1 MFCSL
6 PCVLDIPVDVQIHKI
21 YFTKHLFPS
30 IQTLTSHHHPHNF
43 PLLDAFLD
51 FLWGL
56 ILFVTTSKTAT
67 TCKSVTLLQLSRQFS
82 LPNQNLLFPSAP
94 TPCTTSLNLVLNS
107 SPSSP
112 MATLFVSTYSSSF
125 TLRKT
130 PRTIFS
136 PYAKHPFGQRTHLS
150 FSQFPTASSRKALR
164 LSIKDDPESEPSSSS
179 SVAVVSEKP
188 GGGNEAQKSE
198 LSAEVEVGEEGGD
211 EDETEKLQEL
221 DWKTDE
227 EFKKFMGNPSI
238 EAAIKLEKKRADRKL
253 KELDRE
259 NSDNPIV
266 GFFNR
271 LVRDSLARE
280 KERLEQAEEAFKAL
294 DLNKLKSCFGFDT
307 FFATDVRRFG
317 DGGIFIGNLRRPI
330 EEVIPK
336 LEKKLSEAAGRDVVL
351 WFMEEKTDDITKQ
364 VCMVQPKSEMDLQ
377 FESTKLS
384 TPWGYV
390 SAVLLCVTT
399 FGTIALMSGFF
410 LKPGATFDDYLADVV
425 PLFGGFLSIL
435 GVSEIATRV
444 TAARYGVKLSPS
456 FLVPSNWTGCL
467 GVINNYESLL
477 PNKKALFDI
486 PVARTASAYLTS
498 LVLAVAA
505 FVADGSFNGGDNA
518 LYIRPQFFYNNPL
531 LSFIQFVIGP
541 YTDDLGNVLPYAVE
555 GVGVPVDPLA
565 FAGLLGMVVTSLNL
579 LPCGRLEGGR
589 IAQAM
594 FGRNT
599 ATLLSFATSL
609 LLGIGGLTGSVLCL
623 AWGLF
628 ATFFRGGEEVPATDE
643 ITPLGDDRYAWG
655 FVLGLICFLTLFPN
669 GGGTFSSSFFS
680 DPFFRGDL

>member
-1 MFCSL
+1 M
-6 PCVLDIPVDVQIHKI
+6 
-21 YFTKHLFPS
+21 
-30 IQTLTSHHHPHNF
+30 
-43 PLLDAFLD
+43 
-51 FLWGL
+51 
-56 ILFVTTSKTAT
+56 AT
-67 TCKSVTLLQLSRQFS
+67 TLFSASHSSMSPWHLNNKSRTITSLTKNGFSNSTHFSFS
-82 LPNQNLLFPSAP
+82 L
-94 TPCTTSLNLVLNS
+94 
-107 SPSSP
+107 
-112 MATLFVSTYSSSF
+112 
-125 TLRKT
+125 
-130 PRTIFS
+130 FS
-136 PYAKHPFGQRTHLS
+136 KP
-150 FSQFPTASSRKALR
+150 SSRKSLR
-164 LSIKDDPESEPSSSS
+164 FYIKAEVDNKPTSSSS
-179 SVAVVSEKP
+179 AAVSEK
-188 GGGNEAQKSE
+188 AVSE
-198 LSAEVEVGEEGGD
+198 SGTDTKKGEEVESGKEETKVIDGEEQ
-211 EDETEKLQEL
+211 EQEK

-259 NSDNPIV
+259 NSGNPLV
-266 GFFNR
+266 AFFNR
-271 LVRDSLARE
+271 VVRDSLTKE
-280 KERLEQAEEAFKAL
+280 KERLEQAEGTFKAL

-317 DGGIFIGNLRRPI
+317 DGGIFIGNLRKPI

-336 LEKKLSEAAGRDVVL
+336 LEKKLSEAAGRDVVV
-351 WFMEEKTDDITKQ
+351 WFMEEKTNDITKQ
-364 VCMVQPKSEMDLQ
+364 ACVVQPKAEMDLQ

-384 TPWGYV
+384 TPWGYI
-390 SAVLLCVTT
+390 SAVALCVTT

-410 LKPGATFDDYLADVV
+410 LKPNATWDDYVSNVV
-425 PLFGGFLSIL
+425 PLFGGFISIL
-435 GVSEIATRV
+435 GVSEIATRL

-456 FLVPSNWTGCL
+456 FLVPSSWTGCL
-467 GVINNYESLL
+467 GVMNNYESLL

-498 LVLAVAA
+498 LALAVAA

-594 FGRNT
+594 FGRST

-609 LLGIGGLTGSVLCL
+609 LLGIGGLSGSVLCL

-628 ATFFRGGEEVPATDE
+628 ATFFRGGEELPAKDE
-643 ITPLGDDRYAWG
+643 ITPLEDDRYAWG
-655 FVLGLICFLTLFPN
+655 LVLGLICFLTLFPN

-680 DPFFRGDL
+680 GPFFRGDV

>member
-1 MFCSL
+1 MPICSN
-6 PCVLDIPVDVQIHKI
+6 KI
-21 YFTKHLFPS
+21 QYSLHLS
-30 IQTLTSHHHPHNF
+30 
-43 PLLDAFLD
+43 
-51 FLWGL
+51 
-56 ILFVTTSKTAT
+56 TA
-67 TCKSVTLLQLSRQFS
+67 S
-82 LPNQNLLFPSAP
+82 
-94 TPCTTSLNLVLNS
+94 
-107 SPSSP
+107 
-112 MATLFVSTYSSSF
+112 MATLITTSPSPLSNLTCTLKSTTKNQKLLCNNASSF
-125 TLRKT
+125 TKNHS
-130 PRTIFS
+130 FS
-136 PYAKHPFGQRTHLS
+136 RQYVLS
-150 FSQFPTASSRKALR
+150 FSKLQFVQKSRRKLDVKCALKEEQESEQSSTASS
-164 LSIKDDPESEPSSSS
+164 SP
-179 SVAVVSEKP
+179 VAVADEKP
-188 GGGNEAQKSE
+188 SGDTNGS
-198 LSAEVEVGEEGGD
+198 EVEASK
-211 EDETEKLQEL
+211 EDKELELQQEM

-259 NSDNPIV
+259 SSGNPLV
-266 GFFNR
+266 RLFNR
-271 LVRDSLARE
+271 LVRENLTKE
-280 KERLEQAEEAFKAL
+280 KERLEKAEETFKAL

-317 DGGIFIGNLRRPI
+317 DGGIFIGNLRKPI
-330 EEVIPK
+330 EEIIPK
-336 LEKKLSEAAGRDVVL
+336 LEKKLSEAAGRDVVV
-351 WFMEEKTDDITKQ
+351 WFMEEKTNDITKQ
-364 VCMVQPKSEMDLQ
+364 ACVVQPKAEMDLE

-390 SAVLLCVTT
+390 SAVVLCVAT

-410 LKPGATFDDYLADVV
+410 LKPDATFDDYLADVV
-425 PLFGGFLSIL
+425 PLFGGFISIL

-444 TAARYGVKLSPS
+444 TAARCSVKLSPS
-456 FLVPSNWTGCL
+456 FLIPSNWTGCL
-467 GVINNYESLL
+467 GVMNNYESLL

-498 LVLAVAA
+498 LVLAIAA
-505 FVADGSFNGGDNA
+505 FVSDGGFNGGDNA

-531 LSFIQFVIGP
+531 LSFIQYVIGP

-555 GVGVPVDPLA
+555 GVGVPCDPLA

-594 FGRNT
+594 FGRST
-599 ATLLSFATSL
+599 ATLLSFGTSL

-628 ATFFRGGEEVPATDE
+628 ATFFRGGEEIPAKDE
-643 ITPLGDDRYAWG
+643 ITPLGDSRYAWG
-655 FVLGLICFLTLFPN
+655 VVLGLICFLTLFPN
-669 GGGTFSSSFFS
+669 GGGTFNSSFLS

>member
-1 MFCSL
+1 MASVFLSSPWSL
-6 PCVLDIPVDVQIHKI
+6 QR
-21 YFTKHLFPS
+21 TPS
-30 IQTLTSHHHPHNF
+30 PQFHPKLQSWNHNQCRSFQFSPRKIQTPKFSAH
-43 PLLDAFLD
+43 DQEEQ
-51 FLWGL
+51 
-56 ILFVTTSKTAT
+56 IKT
-67 TCKSVTLLQLSRQFS
+67 
-82 LPNQNLLFPSAP
+82 P
-94 TPCTTSLNLVLNS
+94 S
-107 SPSSP
+107 SPSS
-112 MATLFVSTYSSSF
+112 SS
-125 TLRKT
+125 
-130 PRTIFS
+130 
-136 PYAKHPFGQRTHLS
+136 
-150 FSQFPTASSRKALR
+150 
-164 LSIKDDPESEPSSSS
+164 SSSS
-179 SVAVVSEKP
+179 SVALISEEKANEKP
-188 GGGNEAQKSE
+188 AES
-198 LSAEVEVGEEGGD
+198 SAERTLEEEGDRD
-211 EDETEKLQEL
+211 EKTKQQEV

-227 EFKKFMGNPSI
+227 EFKSFMGNPSI

-253 KELDRE
+253 RELDQD
-259 NSDNPIV
+259 SAGNPIV
-266 GFFNR
+266 AFFR
-271 LVRDSLARE
+271 RVARESLKRE
-280 KERLEQAEEAFKAL
+280 KERLEMAEETFKAL

-307 FFATDVRRFG
+307 FFAVDVRRFG
-317 DGGIFIGNLRRPI
+317 DGGIFVGNLRKPI
-330 EEVIPK
+330 EEVMPK

-384 TPWGYV
+384 TPLGYV
-390 SAVLLCVTT
+390 SAIVLCVAT

-410 LKPGATFDDYLADVV
+410 LKPDATFDDYIADVI
-425 PLFGGFLSIL
+425 PLFGGFISIL

-467 GVINNYESLL
+467 GVMNNYESLL

-498 LVLAVAA
+498 LALALTA

-518 LYIRPQFFYNNPL
+518 LFIRPQFFYNNPL

-541 YTDDLGNVLPYAVE
+541 YADELGNVLPNAIE

-599 ATLLSFATSL
+599 ATLLSFGTSL
-609 LLGIGGLTGSVLCL
+609 LLGIGGLSGSVLCL

-628 ATFFRGGEEVPATDE
+628 ATFFRGGEEIPARDE

-655 FVLGLICFLTLFPN
+655 VVLALICFLTLFPN
-669 GGGTFSSSFFS
+669 GGGTFSSSFLNP
-680 DPFFRGDL
+680 PFFRGDL